1 MKKPMNFNFFGELM
15 IRLTPEGDGDRLVD
29 SDTLRVTL
37 GGSEANSA
45 VALTSLGRHNAT
57 FISALPDTPLGKKCL
72 QTLKGLGV
80 NVINLSSHSDRMGLY
95 WLDMGAGPRAS
106 KVYYDRADSAFDKI
120 ISESIGLE
128 HISCDWFHSS
138 GITPGVSRG
147 TCAALF
153 RCIDLLPQ
161 HVPFSMDLNFRSKL
175 WQWAD
180 EKERQTVYDTLA
192 RRAVLLA
199 GNESDFQT
207 CLGITATG
215 DTAEELYSSVAD
227 TVFSRYPTV
236 RFLSVSLR
244 ESHSATLN
252 IWSGM
257 FFVRTGT
264 GFDLFA
270 GPRIE
275 IDSIIDRLGT
285 GDSFTAG
292 ILHGIASFGD
302 DFQQTVNF
310 AVMLSA
316 LKHTVYGDFCSFTEE
331 EIFEVLE
338 TGGTGIIQR

>member
-1 MKKPMNFNFFGELM
+1 M
-15 IRLTPEGDGDRLVD
+15 IRLTPEGDGDRLVVAN
-29 SDTLRVTL
+29 TLRVTL

-45 VALTSLGRHNAT
+45 VALKSLGRHNAT
-57 FISALPDTPLGKKCL
+57 FISALPGTPLGTKCL

-80 NVINLSSHSDRMGLY
+80 DVINLSSHSDRMGLY

-106 KVYYDRADSAFDKI
+106 KVYYDRANSAFDRI
-120 ISESIGLE
+120 VAESIGHE

-138 GITPGVSRG
+138 GITPGISRG

-180 EKERQTVYDTLA
+180 EKERQEVYDSLA

-199 GNESDFQT
+199 GNESDFQA
-207 CLGITATG
+207 CLGITSIGNST
-215 DTAEELYSSVAD
+215 EEIYSSVAN
-227 TVFSRYPTV
+227 TVFSQYPTV

-244 ESHSATLN
+244 ESHSATRN

-257 FFVRTGT
+257 FFVRIGMS
-264 GFDLFA
+264 FDLFV

-292 ILHGIASFGD
+292 ILHGLASFGD
-302 DFQQTVNF
+302 DFQQIVNF

-316 LKHTVYGDFCSFTEE
+316 LKHTVYGDFCCFTED
-331 EIFEVLE
+331 EIFEALE